1 MKKHLFKVIV
11 NDVLADDIQEAVDYY
26 KEKQK
31 SLATRFYYNSKKLL
45 KSLEQDALLYQVK
58 YKDIRCAKV
67 KKFPYLIHYKVNEK
81 ENTVYVYAL
90 ICTYKNPNEN
100 WVEKKK

>member
-1 MKKHLFKVIV
+1 MKKHRFNVIV
-11 NDVLADDIQEAVDYY
+11 NAPVINEIQKAVDFY

-31 SLATRFYYNSKKLL
+31 SLGPRFYNTTKKVL

-58 YKDIRCAKV
+58 YKNIRCAKV
-67 KKFPYLIHYKVNEK
+67 KNFPYLIHYKVNEK

-90 ICTYKNPNEN
+90 ICTYKNPDEN
-100 WVEKKK
+100 WVK